1 MAAKK
6 KPVKTPVMTPAK
18 KERAFKDE
26 LVDQFLKLATA
37 GFGLAAALAWNDT
50 VKTII
55 EEYIKP
61 YTSIG
66 SGLISQLLY
75 ALIVTLLAV
84 AITYQLTK
92 LSQKFGK
99 K

>member
-1 MAAKK
+1 MAKK
-6 KPVKTPVMTPAK
+6 LTPAQAEK
-18 KERAFKDE
+18 SFHRE
-26 LVDQFLKLATA
+26 LLEQLLQLATA
-37 GFGLAAALAWNDT
+37 GFGLAAALAWNET

-61 YTSIG
+61 YAAVG
-66 SGLISQLLY
+66 SGLISQILY
-75 ALIVTLLAV
+75 ALIITLLAV

-99 K
+99 KG

>member
-1 MAAKK
+1 MAKK
-6 KPVKTPVMTPAK
+6 KPIQTPTQ
-18 KERAFKDE
+18 KERAFKNE
-26 LVDQFLKLATA
+26 LVDQLLKLATA
-37 GFGLAAALAWNDT
+37 GFGLTAALAWNEAI
-50 VKTII
+50 KTII

-61 YTSIG
+61 YTAAG
-66 SGLISQLLY
+66 SQLVSQIIY

-92 LSQKFGK
+92 LSQKFNK

>member
-1 MAAKK
+1 MASKK
-6 KPVKTPVMTPAK
+6 KTPTPVLTPAK
-18 KERAFKDE
+18 KERAFKNE
-26 LVDQFLKLATA
+26 LIDQMLKLCTA

-61 YTSIG
+61 YAAVG
-66 SGLISQLLY
+66 SGLLSQVLY

-92 LSQKFGK
+92 LSQKFNSK

>member
-1 MAAKK
+1 MATQKLS
-6 KPVKTPVMTPAK
+6 PAQ
-18 KERAFKDE
+18 KERSFHRE
-26 LVDQFLKLATA
+26 LFEQLLQLATA
-37 GFGLAAALAWNDT
+37 GFGLTAALAWNEAIKT
-50 VKTII
+50 VI

-61 YTSIG
+61 YTTTG
-66 SGLISQLLY
+66 SQLVSQMIY

-92 LSQKFGK
+92 LSQKFGSK